1 VLAELRGE
9 KPMDSGGI
17 LRFGRLEWMKLFGLY
32 RGSAAGPT
40 GIDAVGFGT
49 KVAISRR
56 GTLTRQV
63 DMVSHDVVIVGS
75 GLAGLRAA
83 MELVGHLDVAVLTK
97 VYPSRS
103 HSGAAQGG
111 VAAALGN
118 VDGDSIESHIYDTVK
133 GSDFLGDQD
142 AIEIL
147 CNDAP
152 RTIYEMEHLG
162 CPFSRTEDHRINQR
176 AFGGHSH
183 LRACFSAD
191 RTGHALLHTLFEQ
204 TFRHGGKLKVYSEW
218 HMNRLIIKDGV
229 CRGVVAMDIKSG
241 RLEVFHAKAVLFAS
255 GGYGQAFKITSNASA
270 NTGDGIV
277 AAYRAGVPLQDMEF
291 VQFHPTGLYQH
302 GILLSEA
309 ARGEG
314 GYLLNGE
321 GERFMSK
328 YAPSK
333 MELGPRDIVSRSEQ
347 SEINEGRGAGP
358 NKEYV
363 LLDLRH
369 LGEAKIMERLPQIY
383 HLAKDFIG
391 VDAIENPVPIQP
403 TAHYSMGGIPADN
416 DCQVYLDEKGNQ
428 VEGFFAAGECSCISV
443 HGANRL
449 GTNSLLEALVFGRRA
464 GKKMLDVVP
473 QMKWSPVDEESEIEA
488 VRRDLGQLFDGE
500 GSEKVSAIREE
511 LKETMTYQVGV
522 YRNGEDT
529 AQAQKKI
536 AELRKR
542 FARVRVKDRRENF
555 NVNLFEVLE
564 LSHMLEFSELIVS
577 GAITREESRGAHFR
591 TDHPTRDDQNWLK
604 HTLAFRTEDGGHE
617 LRYKPAKITRFQPE
631 ERKY

>member
-1 VLAELRGE
+1 
-9 KPMDSGGI
+9 M
-17 LRFGRLEWMKLFGLY
+17 Y
-32 RGSAAGPT
+32 
-40 GIDAVGFGT
+40 
-49 KVAISRR
+49 
-56 GTLTRQV
+56 
-63 DMVSHDVVIVGS
+63 SHDVVIVGS

-83 MELVGHLDVAVLTK
+83 MELVGHMDVAVLTK

-118 VDGDSIESHIYDTVK
+118 VDGDSVEAHVYDTVK

-147 CNDAP
+147 CGDAP

-162 CPFSRTEDHRINQR
+162 CPFSRTEDHKINQR
-176 AFGGHSH
+176 AFGGHTY

-204 TFRHGGKLKVYSEW
+204 TYKQGGKLRIYSEW
-218 HMNRLIIKDGV
+218 HMNRLIVQDGV
-229 CRGVVAMDIKSG
+229 CRGVVAMDIKTG
-241 RLEVFHAKAVLFAS
+241 QLEVIRAKAVLFAS
-255 GGYGQAFKITSNASA
+255 GGYGQAFKITSNAAA

-302 GILLSEA
+302 GILLTEG

-314 GYLLNGE
+314 GYLINAA
-321 GERFMSK
+321 GERFMSR

-347 SEINEGRGAGP
+347 TEINEGRGAGP
-358 NKEYV
+358 RKEYV

-369 LGEAKIMERLPQIY
+369 LGKAKILERLPQVY
-383 HLAKDFIG
+383 NLAKDFIG
-391 VDAIENPVPIQP
+391 VDCIEDPVPIQP

-416 DCQVYLDEKGNQ
+416 DCQVYLDEEGAHVQ
-428 VEGFFAAGECSCISV
+428 GFFAAGECSCISV

-464 GKKMLDVVP
+464 GKKMLDAVP
-473 QMKWSPVDEESEIEA
+473 ALSLAPVNEERELEAARDEIEEVYA
-488 VRRDLGQLFDGE
+488 GD
-500 GSEKVSAIREE
+500 GSEDLHAIREE

-522 YRNGEDT
+522 YRCADDMRQ
-529 AQAQKKI
+529 AQAKI
-536 AELRKR
+536 KSLRQR
-542 FARVRVKDRRENF
+542 FRKVQVKDRGEGF
-555 NVNLFEVLE
+555 NLNLLEALE
-564 LSHMLEFSELIVS
+564 LSNMLEYSELIVD
-577 GAITREESRGAHFR
+577 GGLARQESRGAHFR
-591 TDHPTRDDQNWLK
+591 TDFPTRDDVNWLK

-617 LRYKPAKITRFQPE
+617 LRYKPVTITRFQPE

>member
-1 VLAELRGE
+1 
-9 KPMDSGGI
+9 
-17 LRFGRLEWMKLFGLY
+17 
-32 RGSAAGPT
+32 
-40 GIDAVGFGT
+40 
-49 KVAISRR
+49 
-56 GTLTRQV
+56 
-63 DMVSHDVVIVGS
+63 
-75 GLAGLRAA
+75 LRAA
-83 MELVGHLDVAVLTK
+83 LELAGHVDVAIVTK

-142 AIEIL
+142 SIEIL

-162 CPFSRTEDHRINQR
+162 CPFSRTEDNKINQR
-176 AFGGHSH
+176 AFGGHSY

-204 TFRHGGKLKVYSEW
+204 TYKQGGKLRIYSEW
-218 HMNRLIIKDGV
+218 HVNRLIIEDGV
-229 CRGVVAMDIKSG
+229 CRGVVALDMKTG
-241 RLEVFHAKAVLFAS
+241 KLEVLHAKAVLFAS
-255 GGYGQAFKITSNASA
+255 GGYGQAFKITSNAAA

-302 GILLSEA
+302 GILLTEG

-314 GYLLNGE
+314 GYLINAD
-321 GERFMSK
+321 GERFMSA

-347 SEINEGRGAGP
+347 TEINEGRGAGP

-369 LGEAKIMERLPQIY
+369 LGRDKILERLPQVY
-383 HLAKDFIG
+383 NLAKDFIG
-391 VDAIENPVPIQP
+391 VDCIEDPVPIQP

-416 DCQVYLDEKGNQ
+416 DCQVFLDEKDTP
-428 VEGFFAAGECSCISV
+428 VEGFFVAGECSCTSV

-473 QMKWSPVDEESEIEA
+473 GMQHSPVNEEREIAAAQSEIDELYA
-488 VRRDLGQLFDGE
+488 GD
-500 GSEKVSAIREE
+500 GSEDLSVIREE
-511 LKETMTYQVGV
+511 LKETMTYKVGV
-522 YRNGEDT
+522 YRDAADMQP
-529 AQAQKKI
+529 AQASIGQ
-536 AELRKR
+536 LRQR
-542 FARVRVKDRRENF
+542 FAKVRVKDQGKKF
-555 NVNLFEVLE
+555 NLNLLEALE
-564 LSHMLEFSELIVS
+564 LSNMLEYTELIVD
-577 GAITREESRGAHFR
+577 GGLARQESRGAHFR
-591 TDHPTRDDQNWLK
+591 TDFPTRDDESWLK
-604 HTLAFRTEDGGHE
+604 HTMAFRTEDGGHE
-617 LRYKPAKITRFQPE
+617 LRYKPVRITRFQPE

>member
-1 VLAELRGE
+1 
-9 KPMDSGGI
+9 M
-17 LRFGRLEWMKLFGLY
+17 Y
-32 RGSAAGPT
+32 
-40 GIDAVGFGT
+40 
-49 KVAISRR
+49 
-56 GTLTRQV
+56 
-63 DMVSHDVVIVGS
+63 SHDVVIVGS

-83 MELVGHLDVAVLTK
+83 MELVGHMDVAIITK

-118 VDGDSIESHIYDTVK
+118 VDGDSVEAHIYDTVK
-133 GSDFLGDQD
+133 GADYLGDQD

-162 CPFSRTEDHRINQR
+162 CPFSRTDDQKINQR
-176 AFGGHSH
+176 AFGGHSF

-191 RTGHALLHTLFEQ
+191 RTGHALLHTLVEQ
-204 TFRHGGKLKVYSEW
+204 TYKQGGKLKVYSEW
-218 HMNRLIIKDGV
+218 HMNRLIIEDGV
-229 CRGVVAMDIKSG
+229 CRGVVAMDIKTG
-241 RLEVFHAKAVLFAS
+241 KLEVFRARAVLFAS
-255 GGYGQAFKITSNASA
+255 GGYGQAFKITSNAAA

-277 AAYRAGVPLQDMEF
+277 AASRAGVPLQDMEF

-302 GILLSEA
+302 GILLTEG

-314 GYLLNGE
+314 GYLINADGD
-321 GERFMSK
+321 RFMSN

-347 SEINEGRGAGP
+347 TEINEGRGAGP

-369 LGEAKIMERLPQIY
+369 LGKDKIMERLPQVY
-383 HLAKDFIG
+383 NLAKDFIG
-391 VDAIENPVPIQP
+391 VDCIEDPVPIQP

-416 DCQVYLDEKGNQ
+416 DCQVYLDEKGQQ
-428 VEGFFAAGECSCISV
+428 VTGFFVAGECSCISV

-464 GKKMLDVVP
+464 GKKMLDVTPGLKQADVN
-473 QMKWSPVDEESEIEA
+473 EEREIDAARKDIEVLYA
-488 VRRDLGQLFDGE
+488 GD
-500 GSEKVSAIREE
+500 GSEDLSVIREE
-511 LKETMTYQVGV
+511 LKEIMTYKVGV
-522 YRNGEDT
+522 YRGAEDMQR
-529 AQAQKKI
+529 AQTEIKG
-536 AELRKR
+536 LRDR
-542 FARVRVKDRRENF
+542 FAKVQVKDRGTTF
-555 NVNLFEVLE
+555 NLNLIDALE
-564 LSHMLEFSELIVS
+564 LSNMLEYSELIVD
-577 GAITREESRGAHFR
+577 GGLAREESRGAHFR
-591 TDHPTRDDQNWLK
+591 TDFPTRDDVNWMR
-604 HTLAFRTEDGGHE
+604 HTMAFRTDDGGHQ
-617 LRYKPAKITRFQPE
+617 LRYKPVTVTRFQPE

>member
-1 VLAELRGE
+1 
-9 KPMDSGGI
+9 M
-17 LRFGRLEWMKLFGLY
+17 Y
-32 RGSAAGPT
+32 
-40 GIDAVGFGT
+40 
-49 KVAISRR
+49 
-56 GTLTRQV
+56 
-63 DMVSHDVVIVGS
+63 SHDVVIVGS

-83 MELVGHLDVAVLTK
+83 MELVGHLDVAVVTK

-118 VDGDSIESHIYDTVK
+118 VDEDTVEAHIYDTVK
-133 GSDFLGDQD
+133 GADFLGDQD
-142 AIEIL
+142 SIEIL

-162 CPFSRTEDHRINQR
+162 CPFSRTEDNKLNQR
-176 AFGGHSH
+176 AFGGHSY

-191 RTGHALLHTLFEQ
+191 RTGHALLHTLVEQ
-204 TFRHGGKLKVYSEW
+204 TYKQGGKLRVYSEW
-218 HMNRLIIKDGV
+218 HMNRLIIQDGV
-229 CRGVVAMDIKSG
+229 CRGVVVMDIKTG
-241 RLEVFHAKAVLFAS
+241 KLEVIRAKAVLFAS
-255 GGYGQAFKITSNASA
+255 GGYGQAFKITSNAAA

-302 GILLSEA
+302 GILLTEG

-314 GYLLNGE
+314 GYLINAE
-321 GERFMSK
+321 GDRFMSS

-347 SEINEGRGAGP
+347 TEINEGRGAGP
-358 NKEYV
+358 NKDYV

-369 LGEAKIMERLPQIY
+369 LGKAKIMERLPQVY
-383 HLAKDFIG
+383 NLAKDFIG
-391 VDAIENPVPIQP
+391 VDCIENPVPIQP

-416 DCQVYLDEKGNQ
+416 DCQVYLDEKGQ
-428 VEGFFAAGECSCISV
+428 HVEGFFVAGECSCTSV

-473 QMKWSPVDEESEIEA
+473 GLTQAAVNEESELEA
-488 VRRDLGQLFDGE
+488 AREEIDKLYAGD
-500 GSEKVSAIREE
+500 GSENLNAIREE

-522 YRNGEDT
+522 YRCAEDMLQ
-529 AQAQKKI
+529 AQAKI
-536 AELRKR
+536 KSLRER
-542 FARVRVKDRRENF
+542 FRKVQVKDRGKNF
-555 NVNLFEVLE
+555 NLNLLDSLE
-564 LSHMLEFSELIVS
+564 LSNMLEYSELIVD
-577 GAITREESRGAHFR
+577 GGLARQESRGAHFR
-591 TDHPTRDDQNWLK
+591 TDFPTRDDVNWMQ
-604 HTLAFRTEDGGHE
+604 HTLAFRTDDGGHE
-617 LRYKPAKITRFQPE
+617 LRYKPVTITRFQPE

>member
-1 VLAELRGE
+1 
-9 KPMDSGGI
+9 M
-17 LRFGRLEWMKLFGLY
+17 Y
-32 RGSAAGPT
+32 
-40 GIDAVGFGT
+40 
-49 KVAISRR
+49 
-56 GTLTRQV
+56 
-63 DMVSHDVVIVGS
+63 SHDVVIVGS

-83 MELVGHLDVAVLTK
+83 MELVGHLDVAVVTK

-118 VDGDSIESHIYDTVK
+118 VDDDTVEAHIYDTVK

-162 CPFSRTEDHRINQR
+162 CPFSRTEDNKLNQR
-176 AFGGHSH
+176 AFGGHSY

-191 RTGHALLHTLFEQ
+191 RTGHALLHTLVEQ
-204 TFRHGGKLKVYSEW
+204 TYKQGGKLRVYSEW
-218 HMNRLIIKDGV
+218 HMNRLIIQDGV
-229 CRGVVAMDIKSG
+229 CRGVVVMDIKTG
-241 RLEVFHAKAVLFAS
+241 KLEVIRAKAVLFAS
-255 GGYGQAFKITSNASA
+255 GGYGQAFKITSNAAA

-291 VQFHPTGLYQH
+291 VQFHPTGLYEH
-302 GILLSEA
+302 GILLTEG

-314 GYLLNGE
+314 GYLINAE
-321 GERFMSK
+321 GDRFMSS

-347 SEINEGRGAGP
+347 TEINEGRGAGP
-358 NKEYV
+358 NKDYV

-369 LGEAKIMERLPQIY
+369 LGKAKIMERLPQVY
-383 HLAKDFIG
+383 NLAKDFIG
-391 VDAIENPVPIQP
+391 VDCIEDPVPIQP

-416 DCQVYLDEKGNQ
+416 DCQVYLDEKGAH
-428 VEGFFAAGECSCISV
+428 VEGFFVAGECSCTSV

-473 QMKWSPVDEESEIEA
+473 GLKRADVNEEFELEAARDEIA
-488 VRRDLGQLFDGE
+488 ALYAGD
-500 GSEKVSAIREE
+500 GSEDLSAIREE

-522 YRNGEDT
+522 YRCAEDMQQ
-529 AQAQKKI
+529 AQAKI
-536 AELRKR
+536 KQLRER
-542 FARVRVKDRRENF
+542 FRKVQVKDRGRNF
-555 NVNLFEVLE
+555 NLNLLDSLE
-564 LSHMLEFSELIVS
+564 LSNMLEYSELIVD
-577 GAITREESRGAHFR
+577 GGLARQESRGAHFR
-591 TDHPTRDDQNWLK
+591 TDFPTRDDVNWLQ
-604 HTLAFRTEDGGHE
+604 HTLAFRTDDGGHE
-617 LRYKPAKITRFQPE
+617 LRYKPVTITRFQPE

>member
-1 VLAELRGE
+1 
-9 KPMDSGGI
+9 MH
-17 LRFGRLEWMKLFGLY
+17 
-32 RGSAAGPT
+32 
-40 GIDAVGFGT
+40 
-49 KVAISRR
+49 
-56 GTLTRQV
+56 
-63 DMVSHDVVIVGS
+63 SHDVVIVGS

-83 MELVGHLDVAVLTK
+83 MELVGQLDVAVVTK

-118 VDGDSIESHIYDTVK
+118 VDDDSVEAHIYDTVK

-162 CPFSRTEDHRINQR
+162 CPFSRTEDHKINQR
-176 AFGGHSH
+176 AFGGHSF

-191 RTGHALLHTLFEQ
+191 RTGHALLHTLVEQ
-204 TFRHGGKLKVYSEW
+204 TYKQGGRLKVYSEW
-218 HMNRLIIKDGV
+218 HMNRLIVEDGV
-229 CRGVVAMDIKSG
+229 CRGVVVMNIKTG
-241 RLEVFHAKAVLFAS
+241 TLEVLRAKAVLFAT
-255 GGYGQAFKITSNASA
+255 GGYGQAFKITSNAAA

-277 AAYRAGVPLQDMEF
+277 AAYRAGIPLQDMEF

-302 GILLSEA
+302 GILLTEG

-314 GYLLNGE
+314 GYLINAD
-321 GERFMSK
+321 GERFMSR

-347 SEINEGRGAGP
+347 TEINEGRGAGP
-358 NKEYV
+358 HQDYV
-363 LLDLRH
+363 FLDLRH
-369 LGEAKIMERLPQIY
+369 LGRAKIMERLPQVY
-383 HLAKDFIG
+383 NLAKDFIG
-391 VDAIENPVPIQP
+391 VDCIEDPVPIQP

-416 DCQVYLDEKGNQ
+416 DCQVYLDEDGTH
-428 VEGFFAAGECSCISV
+428 VAGFFVAGECSCISV

-473 QMKWSPVDEESEIEA
+473 GLEYSDVNEERELSAARDEIELLYA
-488 VRRDLGQLFDGE
+488 GD
-500 GSEKVSAIREE
+500 GSEDLNAIRDE
-511 LKETMTYQVGV
+511 LKEIMTYKVGV
-522 YRNGEDT
+522 YRCADDMQ
-529 AQAQKKI
+529 QAQSEIRDLRARFRKI
-536 AELRKR
+536 Q
-542 FARVRVKDRRENF
+542 VKDRGTSF
-555 NVNLFEVLE
+555 NLNLLDALE
-564 LSHMLEFSELIVS
+564 LSNMLEYSELIVD
-577 GAITREESRGAHFR
+577 GGLARQESRGAHFR
-591 TDHPTRDDQNWLK
+591 TDFPKRDDVDWLK
-604 HTLAFRTEDGGHE
+604 HTLAFRTDDGGHE
-617 LRYKPAKITRFQPE
+617 LRYKPVTITRFQPE